1 VRNRNVADLTS
12 VLSDMAAD
20 GHPVTPGLVAGLSP
34 YTRSHILRF
43 GQYTLDMSDLP
54 GPLNPQPLPF
64 EPTL

>member
-1 VRNRNVADLTS
+1 
-12 VLSDMAAD
+12 MPAD

-54 GPLNPQPLPF
+54 GPVNPQPLPF